1 MKVIRRPA
9 EARGRTRFD
18 WLDSYHSFSFGDYH
32 DPAHMGFRALRVLND
47 DVVEPGRGFGRH
59 PHRDAEILTYVLAGQ
74 LAHQD
79 SMGNGSTIG
88 AGNLQYMS
96 AGDGVMHSEIN
107 PSSDERVHL
116 LQIWI
121 LPDADQRGGPPR
133 YAERPLGAMA
143 ERNALT
149 LLFAG
154 RPRDTA
160 VEIRADAD
168 VYLGQFD
175 AGAHTSHTLSPGRG
189 AWIQVIAGTVQ
200 IGNESLS
207 PGDGAAI
214 EDTREIHI
222 ASPTETEFLLF
233 DLR

>member
-1 MKVIRRPA
+1 MKVTRRPA
-9 EARGRTRFD
+9 DARGRTRFD
-18 WLDSYHSFSFGDYH
+18 WLDSRHSFSFGDYH

-47 DVVEPGRGFGRH
+47 DIIEPGRGFGRH
-59 PHRDAEILTYVLAGQ
+59 PHRDAEILTYVLSGQ

-96 AGDGVMHSEIN
+96 AGDGVVHSEVN
-107 PSSDERVHL
+107 PSRDERVHL

-121 LPDADQRGGPPR
+121 LPDPDQRGGPPR

-154 RPRDTA
+154 RRRDAA

-175 AGAHTSHTLSPGRG
+175 AGADATHTLSPGRG
-189 AWIQVIAGTVQ
+189 AWIHVITGTVQ
-200 IGNESLS
+200 IGGEILA
-207 PGDGAAI
+207 PGDGVAI
-214 EDTREIHI
+214 EDASEIQI
-222 ASPTETEFLLF
+222 ESPTANEFLLF
-233 DLR
+233 DLG